1 MAPIIKFQARQ
12 KMNNW
17 LSKATREKMVLR
29 DLALETASKYHQ
41 IDDWRL
47 YRRLK
52 NKCNKLVKIDRS
64 NHFKSL
70 NEVHMK
76 NNDSASLFKLSKNRM
91 NIKTGG
97 QPTAFL
103 IGGKMITAPRD
114 VANVQIDFFQKKIED
129 LIKNL
134 PNEGIDP
141 LLILK
146 NALIRWG
153 AKTDARPKFLS

>member
-1 MAPIIKFQARQ
+1 MYKLDKVELANSYFEEKLLEVLDKLAPIVKYQPRRKI
-12 KMNNW
+12 NNW
-17 LSKATREKMVLR
+17 LSKTTREKMTLR
-29 DLALETASKYHQ
+29 DLALETASKHHQ
-41 IDDWRL
+41 TEDWKL

-52 NKCNKLVKIDRS
+52 NKCNKLIKLDRS

-103 IGGKMITAPRD
+103 VEGKLVTAPKE
-114 VANVQIDFFQKKIED
+114 VANLQIDFFQKKI
-129 LIKNL
+129 
-134 PNEGIDP
+134 
-141 LLILK
+141 
-146 NALIRWG
+146 
-153 AKTDARPKFLS
+153 